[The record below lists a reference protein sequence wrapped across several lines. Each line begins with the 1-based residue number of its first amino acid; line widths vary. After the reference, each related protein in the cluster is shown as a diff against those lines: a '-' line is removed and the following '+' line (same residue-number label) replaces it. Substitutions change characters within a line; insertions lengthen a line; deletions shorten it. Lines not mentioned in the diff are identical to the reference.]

1 MTMEIL
7 LSVLLFAVVSTAT
20 PGPNNIMVMTS
31 GMNFGVW
38 RTLPHYLGIC
48 IGFPAMVLAISLGLG
63 QLFEA
68 VPAMHQIVK
77 VLGICYL
84 SYLAWRIATTATQIR
99 EAGYSRPLSFWQAAA
114 FQWVNPK
121 AWVMAIGALATFTT
135 VNGEVLEQALGI
147 AIAFMVVAVPCV
159 GLWMLGGAGLGRLL
173 QKPVYRRWFNWTMGV
188 LLALSVIPMVSVE
201 LSEIL

>member
-7 LSVLLFAVVSTAT
+7 LSVLLFALVSTAT

-48 IGFPAMVLAISLGLG
+48 IGFPAMVLAISMGLG
-63 QLFEA
+63 KLFEA
-68 VPAMHQIVK
+68 VPVMHQVIK
-77 VLGICYL
+77 VLGISYL
-84 SYLAWRIATTATQIR
+84 MYLAWRIATTATEIKQD
-99 EAGYSRPLSFWQAAA
+99 GSSRPLSFWQAAA

-121 AWVMAIGALATFTT
+121 AWVMAVGALATFTT
-135 VNGEVLEQALGI
+135 VSGEVLQQALWI
-147 AIAFMVVAVPCV
+147 AVAFMLVAVPCV
-159 GLWMLGGAGLGRLL
+159 GSWMLGGAGLRRLL
-173 QKPVYRRWFNWTMGV
+173 QKPAYRRWFNWTMGL

-201 LSEIL
+201 LAEIL

>member
-1 MTMEIL
+1 MTMEVL
-7 LSVLLFAVVSTAT
+7 LSVLLFALVSTAT
-20 PGPNNIMVMTS
+20 PGPNNIMVMAS

-48 IGFPAMVLAISLGLG
+48 IGFPAMVLVISLGLG

-68 VPAMHQIVK
+68 VPVMHQVIK
-77 VLGICYL
+77 VLGISYL
-84 SYLAWRIATTATQIR
+84 MYLAWRIATTATEISADR
-99 EAGYSRPLSFWQAAA
+99 ASRPLSFWQAAA

-121 AWVMAIGALATFTT
+121 AWVMAVGALATFTT
-135 VNGEVLEQALGI
+135 VSGEVLAQALWI
-147 AIAFMVVAVPCV
+147 AVAFMAVAVPCV
-159 GLWMLGGAGLGRLL
+159 GSWMLGGAGLRRLL

-201 LSEIL
+201 LTGIL

>member
-7 LSVLLFAVVSTAT
+7 LSVFLFALVSTAT

-63 QLFEA
+63 KVFEA
-68 VPAMHQIVK
+68 APMLHQIIK
-77 VLGICYL
+77 VLGISYL
-84 SYLAWRIATTATQIR
+84 IYLAWRIATTAT
-99 EAGYSRPLSFWQAAA
+99 ELEGDEKSRPLSFWQAAA

-121 AWVMAIGALATFTT
+121 AWVMAVGALATFTT
-135 VNGEVLEQALGI
+135 VSGEVLQQALWI
-147 AIAFMVVAVPCV
+147 AVAFMVVAVPCV
-159 GLWMLGGAGLGRLL
+159 GSWMLGGAGLSRLL
-173 QKPVYRRWFNWTMGV
+173 QRPVYRRWFNWTMGL

-201 LSEIL
+201 FSDML

>member
-1 MTMEIL
+1 MDMEIL
-7 LSVLLFAVVSTAT
+7 LSVLLFALVSTIT

-48 IGFPAMVLAISLGLG
+48 IGFPAMVVAISLGLG
-63 QLFEA
+63 QVFEA
-68 VPAMHQIVK
+68 VPQLHQIIK
-77 VLGICYL
+77 ILGISYL
-84 SYLAWRIATTATQIR
+84 IYLAWRIATTATELDGKETGQ
-99 EAGYSRPLSFWQAAA
+99 PLSFWQAAA

-135 VNGEVLEQALGI
+135 VSGEVLQQALWIGV
-147 AIAFMVVAVPCV
+147 AFGLVAVPCV
-159 GLWMLGGAGLGRLL
+159 GSWMLGGAGLRRLL
-173 QKPVYRRWFNWTMGV
+173 TKPLYRRLFNWTMGI

-201 LSEIL
+201 LAAL

>member
-7 LSVLLFAVVSTAT
+7 LSVLLFALVSTAT

-68 VPAMHQIVK
+68 APVIHQVIK
-77 VLGICYL
+77 VLGISYL
-84 SYLAWRIATTATQIR
+84 MYLAWRIATTATEIR
-99 EAGYSRPLSFWQAAA
+99 EEGASRPLSFWQAAA

-121 AWVMAIGALATFTT
+121 AWVMAVGALATFTT
-135 VNGEVLEQALGI
+135 VSGGVLEQALWI
-147 AIAFMVVAVPCV
+147 AVAFMVVAVPCV
-159 GLWMLGGAGLGRLL
+159 GGWMLGGAGLRRLL

-201 LSEIL
+201 LTEIL